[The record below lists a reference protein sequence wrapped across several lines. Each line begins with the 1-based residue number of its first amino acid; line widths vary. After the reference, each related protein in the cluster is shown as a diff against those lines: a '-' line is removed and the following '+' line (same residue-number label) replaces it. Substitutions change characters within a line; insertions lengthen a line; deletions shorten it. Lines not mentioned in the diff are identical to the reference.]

1 MSVQLA
7 EIDFEKNQVA
17 VFNATEVAL
26 AALRE
31 KYGTVPDVETTEG
44 YELAKTGIKEIT
56 GYRTG
61 LEKKRKEIK
70 APYLDAGKIIDAEA
84 RRITEELEALESPLK
99 EAKQKVDEREA
110 REKAERIAKLQAK
123 VDAIT
128 AHIEEAKGKS
138 ADEIAA
144 IIERVDAIDP
154 LIDFY
159 DLTQEAV
166 AARKDALAAL
176 NTMYQD
182 RAAWERMEREKKEA
196 AEKLEEERRK
206 NIIQQRLTNLKGM
219 PLDLMDK
226 SAKEIAAALEKL
238 KGYVPP
244 ADDFGEFHDEA
255 ITTQQSVIGRLE
267 RLHAQ
272 AVKLEEVKRQE
283 EEKERE
289 AYTQSA
295 GEQLAEESE
304 QQAAED
310 IGAAAAEEVEPE
322 PQKAGRGPGWSACW
336 DDKPVTMVITVSAGP
351 GNFMGT
357 VYTESGDVLKEYA
370 GVIPSCIKR
379 LGAGDSVRLEVDI
392 ASGMIRNWD
401 AAQILE
407 CLGLENG

>member
-7 EIDFEKNQVA
+7 KIDFEKNQVA
-17 VFNATEVAL
+17 VFNATEAAL
-26 AALRE
+26 SALRE
-31 KYGTVPDVETTEG
+31 KYGTVPDVETAEG
-44 YELAKTGIKEIT
+44 YDLAKAGIKEIT

-84 RRITEELEALESPLK
+84 RRITGELEALESPLK

-176 NTMYQD
+176 NTLYQD
-182 RAAWERMEREKKEA
+182 RAAWERMEREKAEA
-196 AEKLEEERRK
+196 DAKLKEERRK

-255 ITTQQSVIGRLE
+255 IATQQSVIGQLE

-272 AVKLEEVKRQE
+272 AEKMEKLKEVAENSEEVV
-283 EEKERE
+283 
-289 AYTQSA
+289 
-295 GEQLAEESE
+295 E
-304 QQAAED
+304 QQKAED
-310 IGAAAAEEVEPE
+310 IGAAAAAEVQPE
-322 PQKAGRGPGWSACW
+322 QRVGRGPGWSACW
-336 DDKPVTMVITVSAGP
+336 DEKPATMVITVSAGP

-357 VYTESGDVLKEYA
+357 VYTEEGEVLKEYA
-370 GVIPSCIKR
+370 GAVPTCIKR
-379 LGAGDSVRLEVDI
+379 FGAGDAVRLEVDI
-392 ASGMIRNWD
+392 ATGTIRNWD

-407 CLGLENG
+407 CLGRENG